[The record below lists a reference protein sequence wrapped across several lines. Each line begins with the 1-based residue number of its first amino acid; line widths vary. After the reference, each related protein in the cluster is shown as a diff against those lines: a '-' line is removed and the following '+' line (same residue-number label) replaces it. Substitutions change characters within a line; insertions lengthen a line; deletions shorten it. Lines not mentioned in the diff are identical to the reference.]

1 MPGAAAFRSKTVMLG
16 SSVCRDVRMPNSPIR
31 SRSVC
36 PQCGA
41 PLYYVRTLLSF
52 LTGRQKR
59 VCLARACDFEDPRRF
74 RVTTHGYGHDG

>member
-1 MPGAAAFRSKTVMLG
+1 MLG
-16 SSVCRDVRMPNSPIR
+16 SSASKDVTMPNSPIR

-59 VCLARACDFEDPRRF
+59 VCLARSCNFEDPRRF
-74 RVTTHGYGHDG
+74 RVTTHNNGYNG

>member
-1 MPGAAAFRSKTVMLG
+1 
-16 SSVCRDVRMPNSPIR
+16 MPNSPIR

-41 PLYYVRTLLSF
+41 PLYYVRAFWSF

-59 VCLARACDFEDPRRF
+59 VCLARDCDFEDPRRF
-74 RVTTHGYGHDG
+74 LVKSHGYGHDGPD